1 MDDIVDLVSRSDD
14 ELRALVAELEGEE
27 REISRRR
34 RILQG
39 KLDILRAEMVMRL
52 QRKHNDGESLISIDD
67 VKGLSRILAGEGPG
81 QGEPAGEA
89 SPASEDPAS
98 D

>member
-1 MDDIVDLVSRSDD
+1 
-14 ELRALVAELEGEE
+14 
-27 REISRRR
+27 
-34 RILQG
+34 
-39 KLDILRAEMVMRL
+39 MRL

>member
-14 ELRALVAELEGEE
+14 DLRALVAELEGEE

-39 KLDILRAEMVMRL
+39 KLDILRAELVMRL
-52 QRKHNDGESLISIDD
+52 QRKHNDGESLIAIDD
-67 VKGLSRILAGEGPG
+67 VKGLSRILAGEGPPRD
-81 QGEPAGEA
+81 EPAGEA
-89 SPASEDPAS
+89 SPAAKDPAS

>member
-14 ELRALVAELEGEE
+14 DLRALIAELEAEE

-34 RILQG
+34 RILHG

-52 QRKHNDGESLISIDD
+52 QRKHNKGEAVISADD
-67 VKGLSRILAGEGPG
+67 VAGLSQILAGKGPLAE
-81 QGEPAGEA
+81 EP
-89 SPASEDPAS
+89 EDEDAV
-98 D
+98 DDEDAEE